1 MVRSS
6 CVKFIRVIDY
16 FCVIPCI
23 LPFYTRILL
32 ANILV
37 WAFSLL
43 RAHILCASLRF
54 GLVAEGK
61 KIGQNKYLIDL
72 FTKKNYN
79 LFFLVCIY
87 IYSNR
92 VLYSWDLFIIN
103 TLICLRLTCL
113 IFEHKLNF
121 QVSSFAK

>member
-1 MVRSS
+1 MVRSN
-6 CVKFIRVIDY
+6 CVKFIRAIDY

-37 WAFSLL
+37 RAFSLL

-87 IYSNR
+87 IYIQIESYNHE
-92 VLYSWDLFIIN
+92 
-103 TLICLRLTCL
+103 ICL
-113 IFEHKLNF
+113 
-121 QVSSFAK
+121 